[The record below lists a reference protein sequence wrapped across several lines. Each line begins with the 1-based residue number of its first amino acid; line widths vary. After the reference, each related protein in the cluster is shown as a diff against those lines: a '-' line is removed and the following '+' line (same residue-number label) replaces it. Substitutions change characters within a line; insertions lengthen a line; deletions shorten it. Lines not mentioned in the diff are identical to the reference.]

1 MSRAAAEIAAANC
14 FHAWRMGWRD
24 GAMRRAANPA
34 ATGHS
39 DAAMAQA
46 YRDGFAEGFKT
57 AGAAN
62 AAACERYGH
71 APAILRAEA
80 AMGETA
86 RRALAPGEL
95 SAEERVAAERA
106 RCAAVCREV
115 AAQAVGPLALDA
127 GVRRGATTC
136 AEAIERGAVE
146 R

>member
-1 MSRAAAEIAAANC
+1 MNPGIFRVMTTDSRE
-14 FHAWRMGWRD
+14 H
-24 GAMRRAANPA
+24 NPA
-34 ATGHS
+34 AFVDSGGGQYAAVSQEPDDDCAGHGPTPRAAVLS
-39 DAAMAQA
+39 LCDAV
-46 YRDGFAEGFKT
+46 GW
-57 AGAAN
+57 
-62 AAACERYGH
+62 
-71 APAILRAEA
+71 EA
-80 AMGETA
+80 REI
-86 RRALAPGEL
+86 LAPGEL